1 MDTKKAI
8 IFIIIAIFPI
18 FEKSQEV
25 SLLSQ
30 LRAFHFHRTVII
42 LLPIKQ
48 YVFVSLR
55 TKVSKSLGFK
65 FFSINILRTIK
76 GARE

>member
-1 MDTKKAI
+1 MDTMKAI

-25 SLLSQ
+25 SPFSH

-42 LLPIKQ
+42 LLPIKHICF
-48 YVFVSLR
+48 YFI
-55 TKVSKSLGFK
+55 TY
-65 FFSINILRTIK
+65 
-76 GARE
+76 